1 MKYRDGVPDI
11 RLVASEELTCG
22 KRLRKEE
29 RFHESELFLGK
40 RRLTLEVYTQPVKCS
55 HGSRDRVAKVCFFGL
70 RPGPIFVSRDWRPM
84 RLASGG
90 WLSTP
95 SWQAQAIG
103 PDNGTN
109 TGYHTDSSVRVV
121 L

>member
-55 HGSRDRVAKVCFFGL
+55 HGPRDRVAKY
-70 RPGPIFVSRDWRPM
+70 
-84 RLASGG
+84 A
-90 WLSTP
+90 STP
-95 SWQAQAIG
+95 LHLL
-103 PDNGTN
+103 GTGVDPS
-109 TGYHTDSSVRVV
+109 TSLDLRVT
-121 L
+121 